1 VVPTEPEPI
10 TLHAA
15 DGVALEAQHAP
26 ATTDSQPRAG
36 MVLCHPHPQFGGTMR
51 SLVISAL
58 FEALPR
64 AGVEC
69 LRFNFRG
76 VEGSGGEYTSGDAE
90 HLDAAAA
97 VSDLSSRLPHGVPL
111 VLAGWSFGADIA
123 LSYTDPSI
131 AGWLLVACPLRYT
144 REPERVTADA
154 RPKYV
159 VLAQHDEFRAADE
172 VAREIESWRNAEVHV
187 IGGASHFFVGRTEQ
201 VVMHALAFVS
211 ALAGEPKPAGN
222 AS

>member
-1 VVPTEPEPI
+1 VPEAISLET
-10 TLHAA
+10 T
-15 DGVALEAQHAP
+15 DGVSLEGQV
-26 ATTDSQPRAG
+26 DSPTGGLPRRAG
-36 MVLCHPHPQFGGTMR
+36 MVLCHPHPQFGGSMR

-76 VEGSGGEYTSGDAE
+76 VEGSAGEYGHGDSE
-90 HLDAAAA
+90 RLDAHAA
-97 VSDLSSRLPHGVPL
+97 VDFLSGRRPVGTPL
-111 VLAGWSFGADIA
+111 ILTGWSFGADVA
-123 LSYTDPSI
+123 LSCAEPAI
-131 AGWLLVACPLRYT
+131 AGWLLIASPLRYC
-144 REPERVTADA
+144 RDPERVTDDP

-172 VAREIESWRNAEVHV
+172 VAREIESWRNASVHV
-187 IGGASHFFVGRTEQ
+187 VGGASHFFVGRTDH
-201 VVMHALAFVS
+201 VIAHALAFVDS
-211 ALAGEPKPAGN
+211 LTGEPTDRT

>member
-1 VVPTEPEPI
+1 MAEAI
-10 TLHAA
+10 TFEAA
-15 DGVALEAQHAP
+15 DGVRCEAEHAEP
-26 ATTDSQPRAG
+26 ADGAPPRAG

-58 FEALPR
+58 FDALPR

-90 HLDAAAA
+90 RLDARAA
-97 VSDLSSRLPHGVPL
+97 VADLSHRLPEGVPL

-123 LSYTDPSI
+123 LSCSDSAI
-131 AGWLLVACPLRYT
+131 AGWLLVACPLRFAS
-144 REPERVTADA
+144 EPELVTADA

-159 VLAQHDEFRAADE
+159 VLAQHDEYRDAEE
-172 VAREIESWRNAEVHV
+172 VARDVAGWQNAESHV
-187 IGGASHFFVGRTEQ
+187 VGGASHFFMGRTDH
-201 VVMHALAFVS
+201 VIAHAIAFVA
-211 ALAGEPKPAGN
+211 ALAGGEP
-222 AS
+222 